1 MDAILHSETQTH
13 RRLFGAAKSGAAH
26 SNPAAAETRGL
37 IPPNVKRIAMS
48 AIANVETVAQ
58 VGTMKLVGGIA
69 LYTARIREADR
80 ENQRDEALRKWNKA
94 HEKRS
99 HDLGRE

>member
-1 MDAILHSETQTH
+1 MDAILHRETQTH
-13 RRLFGAAKSGAAH
+13 RRLFGASKAVS
-26 SNPAAAETRGL
+26 SPAAPEPRGL
-37 IPPNVKRIAMS
+37 MPANVKRVAMS

-69 LYTARIREADR
+69 VYTARIREADR